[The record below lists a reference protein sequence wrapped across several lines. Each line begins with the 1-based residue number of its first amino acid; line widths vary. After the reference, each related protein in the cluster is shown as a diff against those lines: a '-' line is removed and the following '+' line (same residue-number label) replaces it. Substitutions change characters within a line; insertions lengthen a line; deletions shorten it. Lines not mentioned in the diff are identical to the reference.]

1 MTEDLHTYA
10 GLYALDAIDGEVL
23 TEFEQHL
30 STCASCQ
37 QEVREFSATAGRLG
51 SSVAVAPPPALRDS
65 VLSAIGNVRQEAP
78 AIVTPIRRQR
88 PAWFAP
94 FAVAAALVLAFGVL
108 RTVTNR
114 PTAITAASVINAR
127 DARAITLTAPD
138 GVQTKAYVSA
148 KLDRVA
154 LTADGMTPAPPGKSY
169 QLWLIGPKGAE
180 SAGIMDP
187 PPGGAPAAVLL
198 KGRLSGHQR
207 MSITL
212 EPAGGLPKASGPT
225 LVEGSLT

>member
-37 QEVREFSATAGRLG
+37 QEVREFSSTASRLG
-51 SSVAVAPPPALRDS
+51 STIAVTPPPALRAS

-78 AIVTPIRRQR
+78 AIVTPIRRR

-108 RTVTNR
+108 RTVNNR
-114 PTAITAASVINAR
+114 PATITAASVINAR

-154 LTADGMTPAPPGKSY
+154 LTADGMTPAPAGKSY
-169 QLWLIGPKGAE
+169 QLWLIGPNGAE
-180 SAGIMDP
+180 SAGIMEP
-187 PPGGAPAAVLL
+187 PPGAPAAVLL
-198 KGRLSGHQR
+198 KGKLSGHQK

-212 EPAGGLPKASGPT
+212 EPAGGLPQASGPT

>member
-37 QEVREFSATAGRLG
+37 QEVREFSSTASRLG
-51 SSVAVAPPPALRDS
+51 STIAVTPPPALRAS

-78 AIVTPIRRQR
+78 AIVTPIRRR

-108 RTVTNR
+108 RTVNNR
-114 PTAITAASVINAR
+114 PATITAASVINAR

-154 LTADGMTPAPPGKSY
+154 LTADGMTPAPAGKSY
-169 QLWLIGPKGAE
+169 QLWLIGPNGAE

-187 PPGGAPAAVLL
+187 PPGAPAAVLL
-198 KGRLSGHQR
+198 KGKLSGHQK

-212 EPAGGLPKASGPT
+212 EPAGGLPQASGPT
-225 LVEGSLT
+225 LVEGLLT